1 MIVEFGMTEMNEQ
14 DVVAR
19 LYDEL
24 IEALREKEEGASSDH
39 WRVTVAEIYQDL
51 VPYRRARTSLG
62 VEMNAD
68 YEHALLR
75 LLAGEGD
82 RVRLEPVE
90 ARGELESTLQTS
102 NPDVTL
108 YRKFAACDVQISA
121 PDSFGAAAAG
131 GDTVQ
136 DGAAAAADTGSASE
150 PAEGPDRSELR
161 IGPPPERGTEPS
173 RVAKSGESSGS
184 GEGPRAVPEPGTGRF
199 AATATCRDCER
210 GLPAGRTV
218 LFCPFCGSE
227 QPRICAE
234 CGTSLEPEWSFCVA
248 CGEPA
253 GTVPPGG

>member
-1 MIVEFGMTEMNEQ
+1 MNDK

-24 IEALREKEEGASSDH
+24 IEALREKEEGASSGH

-51 VPYRRARTSLG
+51 VPYRRARMSLG

-82 RVRLEPVE
+82 RVRLEPAE

-121 PDSFGAAAAG
+121 PDSLEGATVVGDTDQAGAGAAADPG
-131 GDTVQ
+131 P
-136 DGAAAAADTGSASE
+136 ASE
-150 PAEGPDRSELR
+150 PADGPDRSELR
-161 IGPPPERGTEPS
+161 IGPPPGRETEPS
-173 RVAKSGESSGS
+173 SVAQSGDR
-184 GEGPRAVPEPGTGRF
+184 PRAVQEPGTGRF
-199 AATATCRDCER
+199 GVTATCPDCER
-210 GLPAGRTV
+210 GLPTGRTV

-227 QPRICAE
+227 QPRACAE

-253 GTVPPGG
+253 GTVLQGE

>member
-1 MIVEFGMTEMNEQ
+1 MIVEFGVTEMNEQ

-24 IEALREKEEGASSDH
+24 IEALREKEDGASSDH

-51 VPYRRARTSLG
+51 VPYRRARASLG

-121 PDSFGAAAAG
+121 PDSFEGAPEGGGPVEERADAAAERG
-131 GDTVQ
+131 P
-136 DGAAAAADTGSASE
+136 SSE
-150 PAEGPDRSELR
+150 SSGEPDRSELR
-161 IGPPPERGTEPS
+161 IGPPPGRATEPAS
-173 RVAKSGESSGS
+173 AAESGD
-184 GEGPRAVPEPGTGRF
+184 GPRAVQEPGTGRF
-199 AATATCRDCER
+199 GPTATCPECER

-227 QPRICAE
+227 QPRVCAE